1 MVVMEKHKDIAILR
15 SLGATSRSIL
25 KIFMLEGL
33 VVGVLGT
40 ALGTALGVF
49 LARNA
54 DPIIKWLEHSL
65 GVVIFDQSVYGMEHF
80 PSVVNLTDVLSVVVV
95 ALTISLMA
103 TIYPAWRA
111 SRMDPAEALRYD

>member
-1 MVVMEKHKDIAILR
+1 MVVMEKYKDIAILR
-15 SLGATSRSIL
+15 SLGATSRSIM

-33 VVGVLGT
+33 IVGILGT
-40 ALGTALGVF
+40 TLGAFLGVF

-54 DPIIKWLEHSL
+54 DPIIKWLEKTF
-65 GVVIFDQSVYGMEHF
+65 GVVIFDQTVYGMEHF
-80 PSVVNLTDVLSVVVV
+80 PSVVNLMDVILVVSV
-95 ALTISLMA
+95 AMAISLVA